1 MIIGLTGAKF
11 SGKDTVGEAII
22 QAIGKD
28 GRRAQKVS
36 FAGPLKQALC
46 AMFGWTREQLEDHEF
61 KETPEPITGKTP
73 RLIMQLLG
81 TEFGREALHPEV
93 WLRLADAEVVRMQ
106 NNQIVPIITDVRFE
120 NESEFLRSRGGI
132 LIHVVNPATVVSAD
146 THVSETGVAQGSGDR
161 VFVND
166 KFMGLDPV
174 RQFAREIAKLR

>member
-11 SGKDTVGEAII
+11 SGKDAVGEAII
-22 QAIGKD
+22 QAIGSG

-46 AMFGWTREQLEDHEF
+46 TMFGWTREQLEDHEF
-61 KETPEPITGKTP
+61 KETPEPITGKSP
-73 RLIMQLLG
+73 RLIMQLMG
-81 TEFGREALHPEV
+81 TEFGRALLHPEV

-120 NESEFLRSRGGI
+120 NESEFLRSRGGT
-132 LIHVVNPATVVSAD
+132 LIHVINPETRLSED
-146 THVSETGVAQGSGDR
+146 THASESGVAHGDGDW

-166 KFMGLDPV
+166 KSMGLDPV
-174 RQFAREIAKLR
+174 RNFARDIAKLR